1 MPSRFAIRLATAADT
16 ALIARH
22 RARMFQDM
30 GQVPA
35 HLFDKFLARCAER
48 LRAMFEA
55 NEYVGWFAQPN
66 EEGNKVIAGAGV
78 QLRMVLPH
86 PFGDPASGFRMAEGR
101 QAIIINVFTEPEW
114 RRRGAAKLLLEEII
128 AWACAQKLDSL
139 VLHAS
144 AEGRGLYE
152 KLDFKASSEMR
163 LHWRR
168 LASA

>member
-1 MPSRFAIRLATAADT
+1 MPSRFAIRLATAADA

-35 HLFDKFLARCAER
+35 HLFDEFLARCEER
-48 LRAMFEA
+48 LQAMFEA
-55 NEYVGWFAQPN
+55 KEYVGWFARPN
-66 EEGNKVIAGAGV
+66 EEPDKVIAGAGV

-86 PFGDPASGFRMAEGR
+86 PFGDPESGFTMAEGR

-114 RRRGAAKLLLEEII
+114 RRRGAAKLLLEGII
-128 AWACAQKLDSL
+128 AWARAQRLDSL

-144 AEGRGLYE
+144 QEGRALYE
-152 KLDFKASSEMR
+152 RVGFKASREMR
-163 LHWRR
+163 LDWRR